1 MEFPELRISLS
12 LHVAILVI
20 IFTNND
26 IGMRLAMIELVPKW
40 IMYDEFWRT
49 LKRRNLWLIYLRYV
63 SVAMLVGLII
73 LGELLPML
81 QLESVPIGI
90 LALVTL
96 LYNLIFH
103 RTHPLLS
110 EGYAPF
116 NGLHYALLQMIC
128 DFIALLVLLYLTG
141 GVESPFFY
149 FFIYHVIVGSLILPR
164 QVVSLLIVVTI
175 AAIGTG
181 AVMEMNGTIPH
192 YAIGGYFASPQ
203 YTSGIYVASHV
214 TVLSLVLLISN
225 YLANSISKEL
235 YLRER
240 SLTIAYKKLEDA
252 ETTKSRYVMSVVHDM
267 KTPIAAAMTYL
278 NMILD
283 GSLGRVPEAFERP
296 LERSRIRLNNAISI
310 VNDILQ
316 LTQLRLAEKP
326 EIAQVNL
333 TELIDEIYQEMRI
346 LFVAK
351 KIRFSTWINSDKDI
365 FVEGE
370 RKLLKLALANVISN
384 THKYTDRD
392 GRVEIHIQKQ
402 DDAVTIEVADSGIG
416 IPAEE
421 QKKIFQ
427 DFYRSSVAK
436 EKGIEGTGL
445 GMSVVLHI
453 IRQFNGSIDVQSPSR
468 LADGPERQG
477 TAFFITLPVTYTPPH
492 SDIEDVTV

>member
-1 MEFPELRISLS
+1 MF
-12 LHVAILVI
+12 
-20 IFTNND
+20 
-26 IGMRLAMIELVPKW
+26 ELVPKW

-49 LKRRNLWLIYLRYV
+49 LKRRNLWLVYLRYV
-63 SVAMLVGLII
+63 TVSMMAGLVV
-73 LGELLPML
+73 LGIVMPSLR
-81 QLESVPIGI
+81 LESLSIGL
-90 LALVTL
+90 LAAATL
-96 LYNLIFH
+96 LYNLLFH
-103 RTHPLLS
+103 RTHRFVPD
-110 EGYAPF
+110 GYAPF
-116 NGLHYALLQMIC
+116 NGLHYALLQMMC
-128 DFIALLVLLYLTG
+128 DFMALMVLVYLTG

-149 FFIYHVIVGSLILPR
+149 FFIFHVIIGSLILPR
-164 QVVSLLIVVTI
+164 HVVALLI
-175 AAIGTG
+175 AGTLTVIIVG
-181 AVMEMNGTIPH
+181 ASLEMGGKIPH
-192 YAIGGYFASPQ
+192 FAIEGFYGTPQ
-203 YTSGIYVASHV
+203 YSSAMYLFARI
-214 TVLSLVLLISN
+214 TVLALVLFISN

-240 SLTIAYKKLEDA
+240 SLTMAYRKLEEA
-252 ETTKSRYVMSVVHDM
+252 EHAKSRYVMSVVHDL

-296 LERSRIRLNNAISI
+296 LERSRIRLGNAIAI

-326 EIAQVNL
+326 VIAEVNL

-370 RKLLKLALANVISN
+370 RKLLKLALANLISN
-384 THKYTDRD
+384 THKYTERD

-402 DDAVTIEVADSGIG
+402 DENVVIEIADSGIG
-416 IPAEE
+416 IPADE

-427 DFYRSSVAK
+427 DFYRSSIAK

-453 IRQFNGSIDVQSPSR
+453 IRQFNGAIDVQSPSR
-468 LADGPERQG
+468 LADGAERQG
-477 TAFFITLPVTYTPPH
+477 TAFFITLPVTYTPPQ
-492 SDIEDVTV
+492 SDLEEVDI